1 MLIANNPAPS
11 KPFNPVGQE
20 LLSKKGIISGNAKF
34 GFLE

>member
-20 LLSKKGIISGNAKF
+20 LLSKKGIISAMLNLDF
-34 GFLE
+34 